1 MKSCSALRPYLAA
14 LLILVAAGFALRLAA
29 AWNINQVLPDTADR
43 LVGDEWSY
51 DLLARELLQGT
62 FSTQAGRTPI
72 YPLFLAFCY
81 SAFGDS
87 FARALYVQTLISV
100 MAVPLTFRL
109 ARYFT
114 DVPSSVIA
122 ASLVAFHPV
131 LIRQAENIYT
141 EAFYTPLL
149 ALIVLTIVWATRSPQ
164 IHRFLATGALLGIL
178 NLTRPTG
185 IFLPALLPL
194 IVPDA
199 WSWRRRVGLSGV
211 AVVAMLVIIA
221 PWTYHNYQVHHT
233 FLLLSVT
240 SYALWQASPEYY
252 HLMESG
258 YNFWDVLY
266 SHIFPVYY
274 EGYDPYTIEG
284 SRYFNERAFISIQ
297 SEPFV
302 FLWFAVQKLLFFW
315 IGHPMYPWD
324 WPFNLA
330 AVQNHWETE
339 W

>member
-1 MKSCSALRPYLAA
+1 
-14 LLILVAAGFALRLAA
+14 
-29 AWNINQVLPDTADR
+29 
-43 LVGDEWSY
+43 
-51 DLLARELLQGT
+51 
-62 FSTQAGRTPI
+62 
-72 YPLFLAFCY
+72 
-81 SAFGDS
+81 
-87 FARALYVQTLISV
+87 

-122 ASLVAFHPV
+122 AGLVAFHPV

-149 ALIVLTIVWATRSPQ
+149 ALIVLTIIWATRSPQ

-194 IVPDA
+194 IVPHA

-233 FLLLSVT
+233 FLLFSVT
-240 SYALWQASPEYY
+240 SYALWQASSEYY

-258 YNFWDVLY
+258 YNFWGVLY

-315 IGHPMYPWD
+315 IGHLMYPWD

-330 AVQNHWETE
+330 AVQNHWKTE
-339 W
+339 WRIIGFYASRVYPIVTLLALLAMPQSFRHFRSLLIICVYFTVFHALTNAETRYSEPLHPLLAIIIATALARIAKQGWARLHGVNPLVRN